1 MKTVGRWLERAQD
14 ARRRTPLLRGR
25 LSGFAWVG
33 LIVSC
38 LVFCSR
44 GLVAETGPAKGT
56 GKVAPNRG
64 ISSSPKESIL
74 ERRGPREPAA
84 PREGPPVEDED
95 PAAGGVSA
103 FPGGFRPEQ
112 LVSPGGLSSTINLM
126 VVLTVLSLAPS
137 ILIMTTCFIRF
148 IIVTSLLRQ
157 ALGTQQ
163 LPPNQVLITLCLF
176 LTFMVM
182 APVWQQS
189 YDQGIKPYTSPEP
202 DQPPPT
208 LTQTFDNTARPI
220 REFMINQIKAAGN
233 TDTVWMFL
241 EYQHPEIVS
250 EDGKSQSLPS
260 EWDDVSLPTLTS
272 AYMLSE
278 LKVAFV
284 IGFQIFLPFLVIDM
298 VVSTVLMSMGMMM
311 LPPTLISFPFK
322 LLLFVLIDGWALTVG
337 MLLDSVRAT

>member
-1 MKTVGRWLERAQD
+1 MTSRKTVRPAS
-14 ARRRTPLLRGR
+14 RRGMSKLM
-25 LSGFAWVG
+25 WVG
-33 LIVSC
+33 LAACC
-38 LVFCSR
+38 LAISGR
-44 GLVAETGPAKGT
+44 GLTAQSTGRSRSEVRA
-56 GKVAPNRG
+56 VPNSG
-64 ISSSPKESIL
+64 ISTAAGKSTT
-74 ERRGPREPAA
+74 ERREPREPKL
-84 PREGPPVEDED
+84 PRQDVPVTESD
-95 PAAGGVSA
+95 PAEEGASGFPAG
-103 FPGGFRPEQ
+103 FQPEK

-182 APVWQQS
+182 APVWQMG
-189 YDQGIKPYTSPEP
+189 YDEGIRPYTNPEP
-202 DQPPPT
+202 GQPQPT
-208 LTQTFDNTARPI
+208 LAQTFENTARPI
-220 REFMINQIKAAGN
+220 REFMRGQIERANN
-233 TDTVWMFL
+233 TDTVWLFL
-241 EYQHPEIVS
+241 DYQHPGGDPAE
-250 EDGKSQSLPS
+250 GKSESQIVD
-260 EWDDVSLPTLTS
+260 WNDVPLPTLVS

-278 LKVAFV
+278 LKTAFL

-311 LPPTLISFPFK
+311 LPPTLVSFPFK

-337 MLLDSVRAT
+337 MLLDSVRVAGTG